1 MGGLFTKSKP
11 LQISGNYLSDVIK
24 KIELFEPKCRIVLV
38 AMKDDDEFTFKE
50 SQHNKDTYVITYEV
64 VSTRVTGIY
73 RA

>member
-50 SQHNKDTYVITYEV
+50 TRKDTYVITYEV

>member
-1 MGGLFTKSKP
+1 MGSFFTRTKP
-11 LQISGNYLSDVIK
+11 PHISGNYLSDVIK

-38 AMKDDDEFTFKE
+38 AMKEDDEFTFKE
-50 SQHNKDTYVITYEV
+50 TQKDTYVITYEV

>member
-50 SQHNKDTYVITYEV
+50 MNKDTYVITYEV

>member
-24 KIELFEPKCRIVLV
+24 KIELFEPTCKIVLV

-50 SQHNKDTYVITYEV
+50 MNKDTYVITYEV

>member
-1 MGGLFTKSKP
+1 MGSFFTKTKP
-11 LQISGNYLSDVIK
+11 QIQISGNYLSDVIK
-24 KIELFEPKCRIVLV
+24 KIELFEPKCRILLV

-50 SQHNKDTYVITYEV
+50 MNKDTYVITYEV